1 MARLEAEKAALA
13 RASAEA
19 AERGAT
25 QAATLQAVN
34 QRLAEARAWATPC
47 GLHVLYVQSSDSF
60 GALPL
65 GLVTSSTT
73 RASRALQTKG
83 QLNRALA
90 DCIGAFTQEPL

>member
-34 QRLAEARAWATPC
+34 QRLAEARAWAAP
-47 GLHVLYVQSSDSF
+47 
-60 GALPL
+60 
-65 GLVTSSTT
+65 
-73 RASRALQTKG
+73 
-83 QLNRALA
+83 
-90 DCIGAFTQEPL
+90 